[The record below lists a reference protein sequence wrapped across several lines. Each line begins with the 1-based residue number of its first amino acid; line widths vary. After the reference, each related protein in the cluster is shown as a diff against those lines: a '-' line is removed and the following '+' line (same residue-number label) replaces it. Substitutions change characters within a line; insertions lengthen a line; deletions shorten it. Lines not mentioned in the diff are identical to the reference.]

1 MDASAIRQT
10 YGAVPV
16 QAVRPESSQQRGS
29 VATELP
35 ARQSVGSAW
44 EGSAVRNEASQTA
57 AAMSRM
63 AELVARPTEQR
74 FERDR
79 KTDALVFKRI
89 DPASGEVLMQLPEQ
103 SLLDLRAYLRDLEHA
118 AGSSI
123 ARTV

>member
-1 MDASAIRQT
+1 MDAAAIRQT

-16 QAVRPESSQQRGS
+16 QAMRPEFSHRGS
-29 VATELP
+29 VRTELP
-35 ARQSVGSAW
+35 ARQSVASAW
-44 EGSAVRNEASQTA
+44 EASAARNDTSRTA

-103 SLLDLRAYLRDLEHA
+103 SLLDLRAYLRDLESA

>member
-1 MDASAIRQT
+1 MDAAAIRQT

-16 QAVRPESSQQRGS
+16 QAVRPESPQQRGS

-35 ARQSVGSAW
+35 ARQSVASAW
-44 EGSAVRNEASQTA
+44 EAGAVRNDASPTA
-57 AAMSRM
+57 MAMSRM
-63 AELVARPTEQR
+63 AELVARPVEQR

-103 SLLDLRAYLRDLEHA
+103 SLLDLRAYLRDLERA
-118 AGSSI
+118 AGPSI
-123 ARTV
+123 SRTV